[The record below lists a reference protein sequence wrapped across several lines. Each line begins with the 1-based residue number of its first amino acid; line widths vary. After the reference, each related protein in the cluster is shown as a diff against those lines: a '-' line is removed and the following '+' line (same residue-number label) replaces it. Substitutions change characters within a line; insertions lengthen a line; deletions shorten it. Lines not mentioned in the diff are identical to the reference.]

1 MDDEETRQQMRK
13 AIENTAISVTGV
25 LKVKKK
31 AKLLSSDTKED
42 DIKDT
47 PIEEDCKQFPLC
59 PSTPD
64 LHFFHDSSINLINT
78 LHKTQKYCC
87 Y

>member
-47 PIEEDCKQFPLC
+47 PIEEDCKQFPLW

-78 LHKTQKYCC
+78 LHKTQKYC
-87 Y
+87 

>member
-47 PIEEDCKQFPLC
+47 PIEEDCKQLPLC

-64 LHFFHDSSINLINT
+64 SHFFHDSSINLINT